1 MVELQP
7 SKLVVGVRFSP
18 PAPCFALL
26 ATHGAAINRQAVSI
40 LKMRLFYG
48 LKRGEVHNTCDTF
61 IWVKKVE
68 MGMKRHCLRSPLF
81 LITGAPFYG
90 QILRS

>member
-1 MVELQP
+1 
-7 SKLVVGVRFSP
+7 
-18 PAPCFALL
+18 
-26 ATHGAAINRQAVSI
+26 
-40 LKMRLFYG
+40 MRLFYG